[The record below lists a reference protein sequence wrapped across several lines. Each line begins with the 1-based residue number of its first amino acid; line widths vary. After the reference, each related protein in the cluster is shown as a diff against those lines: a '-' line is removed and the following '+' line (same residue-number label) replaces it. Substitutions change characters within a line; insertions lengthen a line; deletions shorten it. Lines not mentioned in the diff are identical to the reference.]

1 MTRTSLVP
9 GFVAALTLLVSFA
22 LPASALA
29 IYIPVATP
37 TWVSIN
43 EFVSHP
49 SSGNDWVELYNASS
63 SPIDLT
69 GWKLQDAT
77 GNTHTFSGTIAANG
91 FATTSFGS
99 YLNNA
104 GDEMFLIDT
113 TGATSSDVAY
123 GDATSTA
130 SAGAAIVN
138 FTPGVDQ
145 SAYRTTDGGST
156 WATTANTTE
165 GYTNVPCAVV
175 PSGTTLAVDAT
186 FAVASD
192 PDSGN
197 VGDWATDTFNRH
209 VQIWQEQDGTY
220 CAKADD
226 SGTFT
231 TYGAPTGISP
241 DSGASLPEVVTGS
254 FTGGTYGTVTG
265 GTFADSGTPA
275 SLDCAGA
282 DSATCSSGTIS
293 YWVQHYF
300 GASATYNF
308 GDGWSWTYDGGANGT
323 WVDAASGTSGDIV
336 HVQPT
341 TVYVDP
347 TTGSNSN
354 YGDAAHP
361 MQTVDAAMAAVA
373 DNGTVELVATTTPY
387 SSITITRPI
396 TITSADSA
404 NKAQVDGTI
413 TVSSDSVGVTNLDIT
428 NPDAGYGIIGTDV
441 SSTTVSG
448 NTIHDIGTTLAT
460 GSAQAIAFISS
471 AKDVSNLDIENNV
484 ITNVGTTT
492 LVGAG
497 SAGSSAKGVYLGN
510 STGSNTFSDI
520 TVSGNTMSDIYAST
534 ADWVSG
540 SKGGEGAYGLLVN
553 HKTSNLTVSGN
564 TISTLEGLWAH
575 AIGLEADTP
584 GAVISNN
591 TITGLTD
598 HKGGTDSMAL
608 RLESNAGASTVTG
621 SGNTLDGTPL
631 DIGRGS
637 IIVDPAAGT
646 VSGDTY
652 PETLVG
658 GAYYYAG
665 INILPTIASAV
676 AAASS
681 GATVTVESG
690 IYPES
695 ATITEPLTLNASGA
709 TMTGTS
715 TASYILEIA
724 GTSGVTVN
732 GLAVDGGGTAPGDNG
747 FAEGVLVSNA
757 GTDAA
762 PVTLADL
769 SVKNIWSNAAQAAI
783 DVSAATVGGS
793 YAIIHDAQVSDFTK
807 RGIRY
812 THSSGSV
819 YDSQVTGQPVD
830 GTSRVQNLVNLWG
843 GSTVE
848 VYGNTL
854 EGGYSTSAGT
864 WDSPAVFVSA
874 YDGATNSHP
883 SNGNIHDNVIYSV
896 DTGVTVGS
904 YYAAGDSSTATV
916 ANNTFHDVHTAV
928 NFEQGT
934 ASATVNG
941 NSFGANVDYGVN
953 ADDGNGGPLS
963 KPSPDAT
970 KNWWGDA
977 SGPTV
982 SSNSGGTGAATY
994 DSVSY
999 APWYADSAMTTLKWP
1014 TNSSGGESST
1024 TVSTQTTLTGSDG
1037 GVSVSATIPA
1047 GTVVTGDA
1055 GWDGTIEA
1063 PTASTTDLSLDG
1075 STVTTDSA
1083 VEVGSSKYDLLF
1095 SAPVELTFTGEAGKK
1110 VGFYDAAG
1118 TFSEITENCDGVGT
1132 PTVGGNALATTSPGE
1147 ACKIDS
1153 GSDLVVWTTHFS
1165 TFVTYTSVPNAPVIT
1180 PDGATFHG
1188 FVDVTMDDTAAGA
1201 TIRYTT
1207 DGTDPTCSSG
1217 SGYANGQVLVINSA
1231 VTLKAMRCETGGTVF
1246 SSIASA
1252 TFSPAAGGSSGG
1264 GGGGGG
1270 GGGSISTPA
1279 TPASGPGTTAT
1290 PPAATPGHGGEVL
1303 GAAAYNFTHDLHLG
1317 MSGTDVTE
1325 LQKFLIASGFDIPA
1339 ITKGS
1344 QAYGYF
1350 GSQTLA
1356 AVIAFQKAN
1365 GITPAAGYVGSLT
1378 RAVLNS
1384 GVISTTPEHQTNLS
1398 ADQANAIVGLLESFG
1413 ADASVI
1419 ANVKAALGI

>member
-1 MTRTSLVP
+1 MTRAKLVH
-9 GFVAALTLLVSFA
+9 GFVAAFALLGSLA
-22 LPASALA
+22 LPASVFA
-29 IYIPVATP
+29 IYIPVAAP

-43 EFVSHP
+43 EFASHL

-69 GWKLQDAT
+69 GWTLKDLA
-77 GNTHTFSGTIAANG
+77 GNTHTFSGTIAAGG
-91 FATTSFGS
+91 FATTSFGD
-99 YLNNA
+99 YLNNS
-104 GDEMFLIDT
+104 GDEMFLVDT

-123 GDATSTA
+123 GSATSTA
-130 SAGAAIVN
+130 SAGADIVN
-138 FTPGVDQ
+138 FAPGLDQ

-156 WATTANTTE
+156 WATTKYPTE
-165 GYTNVPCAVV
+165 GYSNVPCAAV
-175 PSGTTLAVDAT
+175 PPSTTPAVDAT
-186 FAVASD
+186 FHVASD

-197 VGDWATDTFNRH
+197 VGDWATDTFDRH
-209 VQIWQEQDGTY
+209 MQIWQAADGSY
-220 CAKADD
+220 CARADD

-231 TYGAPTGISP
+231 SYGAPSGISP
-241 DSGASLPEVVTGS
+241 DSGAALPEVVTGS
-254 FTGGTYGTVTG
+254 FTGYTYGTVTG
-265 GTFADSGTPA
+265 GTLNASAGTPA
-275 SLDCAGA
+275 DLDCAGA
-282 DSATCSSGTIS
+282 DAATCSAGTIA
-293 YWVQHYF
+293 YWIDNYF
-300 GASATYNF
+300 GSGATYNY
-308 GDGWSWTYDGGANGT
+308 GDGWSWTYDGGVNGT

-347 TTGSNSN
+347 TLGSDSN

-404 NKAQVDGTI
+404 NKAQLVGAVTIAADGV
-413 TVSSDSVGVTNLDIT
+413 TVSDLDIT
-428 NPDAGYGIIGTDV
+428 NPSAGYGIIGTDV

-471 AKDVSNLDIENNV
+471 AKDVSNLDIEHNA
-484 ITNVGTTT
+484 ITNVGSTN
-492 LVGAG
+492 LLYNG

-510 STGSNTFSDI
+510 SSGSNTFSDV

-534 ADWVSG
+534 ADWKSLN
-540 SKGGEGAYGLLVN
+540 GGTQGGAGAYGLLVN

-584 GAVISNN
+584 GAVVSSN
-591 TITGLTD
+591 TVSGLTD

-608 RLESNAGASTVTG
+608 RLESNPDASTVTG
-621 SGNTLDGTPL
+621 SGNTFGGTPL

-637 IIVDPAAGT
+637 IIVDPTAGT

-652 PETLVG
+652 PETLAG

-695 ATITEPLTLNASGA
+695 VVISHPLTLNASGA
-709 TMTGTS
+709 TLTGTS
-715 TASYILEIA
+715 TESYILEIS
-724 GTSGVTVN
+724 GTGGVTVN
-732 GLAVDGGGTAPGDNG
+732 GLAVDGGGAAPGDNS

-757 GTDAA
+757 GTDSS
-762 PVTLADL
+762 PVTLANL
-769 SVKNIWSNAAQAAI
+769 SVKNIWSKGAQAAI

-793 YAIIHDAQVSDFTK
+793 YAIVHDTQVSNFTK

-812 THSSGSV
+812 THADGTV
-819 YDSQVTGQPVD
+819 HDSTVTGHPVD
-830 GTSRVQNLVNLWG
+830 GTNYVQNLLNLWG

-848 VYGNTL
+848 AYNNTL
-854 EGGYSTSAGT
+854 EGGYSTTSGT
-864 WDSPAVFVSA
+864 WDSPAVFVSS

-883 SNGNIHDNVIYSV
+883 SSGNIHNNVIYSV

-904 YYAAGDSSTATV
+904 YYAPGDSSTATV
-916 ANNTFHDVHTAV
+916 ADNTFHDVHTAV

-953 ADDGNGGPLS
+953 ADDGNSGPSS

-982 SSNSGGTGAATY
+982 SSNAGGTGAATY
-994 DSVSY
+994 DGVSY
-999 APWYADSAMTTLKWP
+999 APWYADSGMTTLKWP
-1014 TNSSGGESST
+1014 TNSSGGEAST

-1055 GWDGTIEA
+1055 SWDGTIEA
-1063 PTASTTDLSLDG
+1063 PTASSTSLSLDG

-1132 PTVGGNALATTSPGE
+1132 PTVGGHDLATTSPGE

-1165 TFVTYTSVPNAPVIT
+1165 TFVTYTSVPNAPIIT

-1217 SGYANGQVLVINSA
+1217 SGYANGQVLVFNSA
-1231 VTLKAMRCETGGTVF
+1231 VTLKAMRCETGGAVF

-1252 TFSPAAGGSSGG
+1252 TFSPAAG

-1303 GAAAYNFTHDLHLG
+1303 GAAAYNFTQDLHLG

-1339 ITKGS
+1339 ITKGG

-1350 GSQTLA
+1350 GGQTLS

-1365 GITPAAGYVGSLT
+1365 GITPAAGYVGALT

-1413 ADASVI
+1413 ADASVV
-1419 ANVKAALGI
+1419 AKVKAALGI